1 MKRILSQILTLAVF
15 TTAIS
20 CEQLSLNEVP
30 ANEPVITSFTPQSAP
45 IGAEIIVTGEYLHNV
60 TAAYIGDVQ
69 VDITQ
74 KVSNTR
80 LSIVVGQDVTSGK
93 ISLVN
98 ESGRGTS
105 ETSFTCSFA
114 VPEISANLLQA
125 DAEMGTDML
134 ISGKW
139 MNSVK
144 SVIFTAEG
152 YQTGHE
158 AQIKTRNEDEIVVKV
173 PYVESSAARIT
184 LTYFDG
190 SNEVETSMDS
200 APAINVI
207 RYVPQIDAY
216 QFTRTAVGKS
226 IVLTGSYLNN
236 IDKVFVG
243 EFEAPVFKE
252 PSKLTFTI
260 PAGNFEDGETEVV
273 LKAMYFDCNE
283 IIVLKEDFVVYVPF
297 VKYWENVKTYCQGR
311 FAESAFISFFSPE
324 TGIAYENAKW
334 KTDLDP
340 VALKYANSQWGS
352 GNLPK
357 PGVVSDEDYNSVVPY
372 FFFSSVSGNVL
383 QLNSPANSNSQLKN
397 FFIDA
402 TGTPSNDYRVP
413 GGNNSLPGT
422 PILAFRYLD
431 PANATENALREKVIK
446 GEIENINEELFPI
459 NATDNTVAGIGMTSA
474 KGGIK
479 SSEWCTRPTTLVDE
493 LGYRADAVFLVAYYS
508 NNGYSKETPAANIKR
523 LGFLHVTTI
532 DWVVATANNDYRN
545 SSVNF
550 NCYWQKYDYDYT
562 KLQ

>member
-1 MKRILSQILTLAVF
+1 MKRIFSQILTLAVIF
-15 TTAIS
+15 TAVS
-20 CEQLSLNEVP
+20 CEELSVNEV
-30 ANEPVITSFTPQSAP
+30 ASNAPVIASFTPQSAP
-45 IGAEIIVTGEYLHNV
+45 VGAEIIVTGEYLHNV
-60 TAAYIGDVQ
+60 SAAYIGDVQ
-69 VDITQ
+69 VDIVQ

-80 LSIVVGQDVTSGK
+80 LTVAVGQEVTSGK
-93 ISLVN
+93 IILVN

-105 ETSFTCSFA
+105 DVTFTCSYA

-125 DAEMGTDML
+125 EAEMGTDML

-152 YQTGHE
+152 YETGHVAE
-158 AQIKTRNEDEIVVKV
+158 IKNRNDEEIVVRV
-173 PYVESSAARIT
+173 PYVEQSSARIT
-184 LTYFDG
+184 MTYYDG
-190 SNEVETSMDS
+190 ASEVATPLES
-200 APAINVI
+200 APAINII
-207 RYVPQIDAY
+207 RYVPQIDSY

-273 LKAMYFDCNE
+273 LKALYFDCNE
-283 IIVLKEDFVVYVPF
+283 TIVLKNDFIVYVPF

-311 FAESAFISFFSPE
+311 FAESAFVSFFSPE

-340 VALKYANSQWGS
+340 IALKYSNSQWVS

-357 PGVVSDEDYNSVVPY
+357 PGVVSDEEYDSVVPY

-397 FFIDA
+397 FYIDA

-413 GGNNSLPGT
+413 GGNTTLPGT
-422 PILAFRYLD
+422 PILTFRYLD
-431 PANATENALREKVIK
+431 PANVAENELREKVIK

-459 NATDNTVAGIGMTSA
+459 NLADNTVAGIGMTSA
-474 KGGIK
+474 KGGTK
-479 SSEWCTRPTTLVDE
+479 SSDWCTRHTNLVDE
-493 LGYRADAVFLVAYYS
+493 PGYKADAVFIVAYYS
-508 NNGYSKETPAANIKR
+508 NCGYSKEAPVANIKR

>member
-1 MKRILSQILTLAVF
+1 
-15 TTAIS
+15 
-20 CEQLSLNEVP
+20 
-30 ANEPVITSFTPQSAP
+30 
-45 IGAEIIVTGEYLHNV
+45 
-60 TAAYIGDVQ
+60 
-69 VDITQ
+69 
-74 KVSNTR
+74 
-80 LSIVVGQDVTSGK
+80 
-93 ISLVN
+93 
-98 ESGRGTS
+98 
-105 ETSFTCSFA
+105 
-114 VPEISANLLQA
+114 
-125 DAEMGTDML
+125 
-134 ISGKW
+134 
-139 MNSVK
+139 
-144 SVIFTAEG
+144 
-152 YQTGHE
+152 
-158 AQIKTRNEDEIVVKV
+158 
-173 PYVESSAARIT
+173 VESSAARIT

-334 KTDLDP
+334 KTELDP
-340 VALKYANSQWGS
+340 IALKYSNSQWVS

-357 PGVVSDEDYNSVVPY
+357 PGVVTDEDYNSVVPY

-397 FFIDA
+397 FYIDA

-413 GGNNSLPGT
+413 GGNTNLPGT
-422 PILAFRYLD
+422 PILTFRYLD

-446 GEIENINEELFPI
+446 GEIDNINEELFPI
-459 NATDNTVAGIGMTSA
+459 NLADNTVAGIGMTSA
-474 KGGIK
+474 KGGTK
-479 SSEWCTRPTTLVDE
+479 STDWCTRHTNLVDE
-493 LGYRADAVFLVAYYS
+493 PGYKADAVFIVAYYS
-508 NNGYSKETPAANIKR
+508 NCGYSKETPAANIKR

>member
-1 MKRILSQILTLAVF
+1 MKRILSQIMTAALVFSAV
-15 TTAIS
+15 S
-20 CEQLSLNEVP
+20 CEQLSVNEVA
-30 ANEPVITSFTPQSAP
+30 ANEPVIASFTPQSAP
-45 IGAEIIVTGEYLHNV
+45 IGAEIVVTGEYLHNV
-60 TAAYIGDVQ
+60 TAAYIGDVR
-69 VDITQ
+69 VDIAQ

-80 LSIVVGQDVTSGK
+80 LTIKVGQDVTSGK
-93 ISLVN
+93 ICLEN
-98 ESGRGTS
+98 EAGRGSSS
-105 ETSFTCSFA
+105 ESFTCSFA
-114 VPEISANLLQA
+114 VPEISVNLLQT

-134 ISGKW
+134 VSGKW

-144 SVIFTAEG
+144 SVIFTADG

-158 AQIKTRNEDEIVVKV
+158 AEIKNRNDEEIVVKV
-173 PYVESSAARIT
+173 PYVEQSAARIT
-184 LTYFDG
+184 LTYFNG
-190 SNEVETSMDS
+190 SEEVATPMET
-200 APAINVI
+200 APSINVI

-216 QFTRTAVGKS
+216 EFVRTAVGKS
-226 IVLTGSYLNN
+226 VVLTGSNLNN
-236 IDKVFVG
+236 IDKVMVG

-260 PAGNFEDGETEVV
+260 PAGDFEDGETEVV
-273 LKAMYFDCNE
+273 LKALYFDCNE
-283 IIVLKEDFVVYVPF
+283 TIILKNDFIVYVPF
-297 VKYWENVKTYCQGR
+297 VKYWENAKTYCQGR
-311 FAESAFISFFSPE
+311 FAESPFTSFFSPE
-324 TGIAYENAKW
+324 TGIVYENAKW
-334 KTDLDP
+334 KTELDP
-340 VALKYANSQWGS
+340 VALKYANSQWVS

-397 FFIDA
+397 FYIDA

-422 PILAFRYLD
+422 PILTFRYLD
-431 PANATENALREKVIK
+431 PANATENALRERVIK

-459 NATDNTVAGIGMTSA
+459 SLADNTIAGIGMTSA
-474 KGGIK
+474 KGGTK
-479 SSEWCTRPTTLVDE
+479 SSDWCTRPTTLFDE
-493 LGYRADAVFLVAYYS
+493 LGYRADAVFIVAYYS
-508 NNGYSKETPAANIKR
+508 NNGYSKEAPVANIKR

-550 NCYWQKYDYDYT
+550 NCYWQKYDYDYS

>member
-1 MKRILSQILTLAVF
+1 MKRIFSQILTLAVIF
-15 TTAIS
+15 TAVS
-20 CEQLSLNEVP
+20 CEELSVNEV
-30 ANEPVITSFTPQSAP
+30 ASNAPVIASFTPQSAP
-45 IGAEIIVTGEYLHNV
+45 VGAEIIVTGEYLHNV
-60 TAAYIGDVQ
+60 SAAYIGDVQ
-69 VDITQ
+69 VDIVQ

-80 LSIVVGQDVTSGK
+80 LTVAVGQEVTSGK
-93 ISLVN
+93 IILVN

-105 ETSFTCSFA
+105 DVTFTCSYA

-125 DAEMGTDML
+125 EAEMGTDML

-152 YQTGHE
+152 YETGHVAE
-158 AQIKTRNEDEIVVKV
+158 IKNRNDEEIVVRV
-173 PYVESSAARIT
+173 PYVEQSSARIT
-184 LTYFDG
+184 MTYYDG
-190 SNEVETSMDS
+190 ASEVATPLES
-200 APAINVI
+200 APAINII
-207 RYVPQIDAY
+207 RYVPQIDSY

-273 LKAMYFDCNE
+273 LKALYFDCNE
-283 IIVLKEDFVVYVPF
+283 TIVLKNDFIVYVPF

-311 FAESAFISFFSPE
+311 FAESAFVSFFSPE

-340 VALKYANSQWGS
+340 IALKYSNSQWVS

-397 FFIDA
+397 FYIDA

-413 GGNNSLPGT
+413 GGNTTLPGT
-422 PILAFRYLD
+422 PILTFRYLD

-446 GEIENINEELFPI
+446 GDIDNINEELFPI
-459 NATDNTVAGIGMTSA
+459 NLADNTVAGIGMTSA
-474 KGGIK
+474 KGGTK
-479 SSEWCTRPTTLVDE
+479 SSDWCTRHTDLVDE
-493 LGYRADAVFLVAYYS
+493 PGYKADAVFIVAYYS
-508 NNGYSKETPAANIKR
+508 NCGYSKEAPVANIKR